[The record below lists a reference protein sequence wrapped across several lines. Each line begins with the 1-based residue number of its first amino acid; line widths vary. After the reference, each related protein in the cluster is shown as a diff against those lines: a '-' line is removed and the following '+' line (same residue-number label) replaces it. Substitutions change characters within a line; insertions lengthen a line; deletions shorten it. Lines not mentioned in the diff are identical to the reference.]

1 MERADPVTLAD
12 VQAALE
18 QMGVDATA
26 TNAATIRETLG
37 RGSYRTIQ
45 KHLDALR
52 SALMEPEP
60 EIVETPPEAPQ
71 EILAGIW
78 AVVWAEASRRYGAKL
93 LAVIE
98 QADDLAERLATATND
113 LDELLADLDRVSTE
127 RDEAVQ
133 RAEQAEQAMHQ
144 AQEAI
149 ERERAGIEAERQM
162 LEAMMERLRGML
174 PSP

>member
-52 SALMEPEP
+52 AAMMEPET
-60 EIVETPPEAPQ
+60 EIVETPPEAPK
-71 EILAGIW
+71 EILGSPQDS
-78 AVVWAEASRRYGAKL
+78 EF
-93 LAVIE
+93 
-98 QADDLAERLATATND
+98 
-113 LDELLADLDRVSTE
+113 RV
-127 RDEAVQ
+127 R
-133 RAEQAEQAMHQ
+133 
-144 AQEAI
+144 
-149 ERERAGIEAERQM
+149 
-162 LEAMMERLRGML
+162 
-174 PSP
+174 